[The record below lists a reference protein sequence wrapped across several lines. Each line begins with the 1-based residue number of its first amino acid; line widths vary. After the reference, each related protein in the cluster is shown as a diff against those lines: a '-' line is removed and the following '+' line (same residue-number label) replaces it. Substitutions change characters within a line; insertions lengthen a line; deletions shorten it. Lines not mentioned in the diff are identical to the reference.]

1 MTFVTPALA
10 IAGLIAVAVP
20 IIIHL
25 LARRRRRPIE
35 WAAMRFLI
43 EAFQKHRRRLRIEQ
57 LLLLIVRCLVLAL
70 LGAALARPLLDAPE
84 ALDLGG
90 SRAVFLV
97 VDNGLASSVVISDGR
112 TALDNTIDQAVTI
125 VQSLGPGDTV
135 GVVTAARP
143 ARGLVVPPSSDH
155 AAIIELLR
163 SMQPAEAPTDFASAA
178 VILRA
183 ALKEMP
189 ADRDRAVA
197 YLLSEFRS
205 GSAAL
210 DVSLPA
216 ALSDLGEAVIL
227 VTSPVGQEP
236 VANVQVV
243 AIEPLRGLILTSA
256 AEGSVQVTV
265 RLARTGGDLASDV
278 TRVRLVGDG
287 LPLVEPKVVQW
298 VAGQSWAAV
307 DFMLNFAGQR
317 ERTVTL
323 TAVLDHD
330 ALTADDQRHTVV
342 STRNQIRV
350 LLVDRRSFGPG
361 PGIERLRAGQWIRRA
376 LQPAEQS
383 PVDVVEADPA
393 ALDAQDVRGV
403 DAVIV
408 PRPDLLNDDG
418 WSVLSTFVDG
428 GGVLVVSPP
437 AQVNVHQWTDRLS
450 ADLRLPWRIAL
461 EVVDH
466 ETSMGLAD
474 EQPSSELLRM
484 LSGDLAQL
492 LGPVLVNR
500 VLPIDRD
507 STRAQDVLV
516 FSDGTPMIIAG
527 TPRPRGSDDAG
538 ASGPVSIGTVIYV
551 AVALDLDWTNLPT
564 KPLMVPLFHELLR
577 QAVGSVRAAPRYSVG
592 EQPTIALG
600 ATAATLVGPEGATL
614 SIGEDGRLRQPLKR
628 AGLYHVLDT
637 AAQRLGTIAVNIDP
651 ASSRTDTQ
659 PQSAVSDWLAKLGP
673 WEVFDADD
681 PAAALRSIESG
692 SPIVGLLLIAVLV
705 LIVLETAAARWF
717 SHASVSGQPP
727 AIASPVLHA
736 PSGAIAAARGSIR

>member
-1 MTFVTPALA
+1 MTFVTPTLA

-57 LLLLIVRCLVLAL
+57 LLLLVVRCLVLAL
-70 LGAALARPLLDAPE
+70 LGVALARPLLDAPK

-97 VDNGLASSVVISDGR
+97 VDDGLASSVVISDGR
-112 TALDNTIDQAVTI
+112 TALDDTIDQAVTI

-163 SMQPAEAPTDFASAA
+163 LMRPAEAPTDFASAA

-183 ALKEMP
+183 ALKELP

-210 DVSLPA
+210 DVSLPS
-216 ALSDLGEAVIL
+216 ALSDLGEAVTL
-227 VTSPVGQEP
+227 VTAPAGQEP

-243 AIEPLRGLILTSA
+243 AIEPRRGLILTSA

-265 RLARTGGDLASDV
+265 RLARTGGDLSGDV

-298 VAGQSWAAV
+298 AAGQSSSSV
-307 DFMLNFAGQR
+307 DFMVNFAGQR
-317 ERTVTL
+317 ERTVAL
-323 TAVLDHD
+323 TAVLDDD

-361 PGIERLRAGQWIRRA
+361 PGIERLRPGQWIRRA
-376 LQPAEQS
+376 LQPAQDS

-418 WSVLSTFVDG
+418 WSVLSAFVDG
-428 GGVLVVSPP
+428 GGVLVLSPP

-450 ADLRLPWRIAL
+450 SDLRLPWRVAL

-466 ETSMGLAD
+466 EVSMGLAD

-484 LSGDLAQL
+484 LSGDLAHL
-492 LGPVLVNR
+492 LGPVLINR
-500 VLPIDRD
+500 VLPIDRE

-516 FSDGTPMIIAG
+516 FSDGAPMIIAG
-527 TPRPRGSDDAG
+527 TPRPRGSDGAG
-538 ASGPVSIGTVIYV
+538 ASGPVSMGTVIYV

-600 ATAATLVGPEGATL
+600 PTAATLVGPEGATL
-614 SIGEDGRLRQPLKR
+614 SIGEHGRLHQPLER
-628 AGLYHVLDT
+628 AGLYEVLDT

-727 AIASPVLHA
+727 TIAGPVLHA